1 MSDFGIMFLLAV
13 VLFIIIGISFVVG
26 VMAGIWSFER
36 DAPDL
41 YAEWM
46 DRRNEGRGAK

>member
-1 MSDFGIMFLLAV
+1 MNDFWIVFLLAV
-13 VLFIIIGISFVVG
+13 ILFIIIGISLVVG
-26 VMAGIWSFER
+26 VMAGIWAFER

-46 DRRNEGRGAK
+46 DRRNAGRGAK